1 MVGRGGKDRG
11 IKIRGK
17 KRRLV
22 LCPNKNRMGFCIPFR
37 NHRHARQHEM
47 LDPRNTVSATVHE
60 RMTDPPNAH
69 SVQGA
74 KQREGEPLCL
84 AQRHDSMQMNARN
97 LKM

>member
-22 LCPNKNRMGFCIPFR
+22 LCPNKNRMGFCNPFR

-60 RMTDPPNAH
+60 RMPHPMPI
-69 SVQGA
+69 QCRG
-74 KQREGEPLCL
+74 
-84 AQRHDSMQMNARN
+84 RN
-97 LKM
+97 RGKESPFAWPKGMIRCR